1 MVKGVKDFV
10 IDAKK
15 IIKKEKIKI
24 NELHEVI
31 AEYEAL
37 ICVIGQTEAAGHVKY
52 YREKINQCYSK
63 IESSLENIKNSQDRI
78 ATMKAIDKII
88 KRSER
93 NA

>member
-1 MVKGVKDFV
+1 MIRGVKNFI

-24 NELHEVI
+24 NELHEEI

-37 ICVIGQTEAAGHVKY
+37 ICVIGQTDAVGYVKY

-63 IESSLENIKNSQDRI
+63 LEISLENIKNSQDRI

>member
-15 IIKKEKIKI
+15 IIKKEK
-24 NELHEVI
+24 
-31 AEYEAL
+31 
-37 ICVIGQTEAAGHVKY
+37 
-52 YREKINQCYSK
+52 NQCYSK

>member
-1 MVKGVKDFV
+1 MIRGVKNFI

-24 NELHEVI
+24 NELHEEI
-31 AEYEAL
+31 TEYEAL
-37 ICVIGQTEAAGHVKY
+37 ICVIGQTDAVGYVKY

-63 IESSLENIKNSQDRI
+63 LEISLENIKNSQDRI

>member
-1 MVKGVKDFV
+1 MIRGVKDF
-10 IDAKK
+10 IIYAKK

-24 NELHEVI
+24 NELHEEI

-37 ICVIGQTEAAGHVKY
+37 ICVIGQTDAVGYVKY

-63 IESSLENIKNSQDRI
+63 LEISLENIKNSQDRI

>member
-1 MVKGVKDFV
+1 MIRGVKDFI

-24 NELHEVI
+24 NKLHEEI

-37 ICVIGQTEAAGHVKY
+37 ICVIGQTDAVGYVKY

-63 IESSLENIKNSQDRI
+63 LEISLENIKNNQDRI

>member
-24 NELHEVI
+24 NELHEEI

-37 ICVIGQTEAAGHVKY
+37 ICVIGQTEAAGHVK
-52 YREKINQCYSK
+52 
-63 IESSLENIKNSQDRI
+63 
-78 ATMKAIDKII
+78 
-88 KRSER
+88 
-93 NA
+93 